1 METEQK
7 LERRPPTPPQA
18 VQDQPTVPL
27 DPQAGT
33 SELTPDTPHPE
44 DASASTSG
52 LSKNPALQRQLLE
65 AALYVSG
72 RPLDLKTLGNVIGA
86 RSEDKIRAVAQSVV
100 EKYKQDESPIQV
112 VELPDGR
119 WVMQLKATLGKYVR
133 RLSNRPLLTPGPLR
147 TLGFIALKQ
156 PVKQAYVVLVRG
168 KLAYGHVKQLREMD
182 LITDEKVGKT
192 RVLRTTSTFA
202 DYFNL
207 NHDVI
212 EMKKELKSVLG
223 NTDAPV
229 AK

>member
-7 LERRPPTPPQA
+7 LETRPPTPPQV
-18 VQDQPTVPL
+18 VQDQAAVPI
-27 DPQAGT
+27 DPQAT
-33 SELTPDTPHPE
+33 TAELTPEAPHPE
-44 DASASTSG
+44 EGSASTSG
-52 LSKNPALQRQLLE
+52 LSKNPTLQRQLLE

-86 RSEDKIRAVAQSVV
+86 RSEDKIRAIAQTVM
-100 EKYKQDESPIQV
+100 EKYNQNESPIQI

-119 WVMQLKATLGKYVR
+119 WVMQLKATMTKYVR

-223 NTDAPV
+223 NTDAPS
-229 AK
+229 A